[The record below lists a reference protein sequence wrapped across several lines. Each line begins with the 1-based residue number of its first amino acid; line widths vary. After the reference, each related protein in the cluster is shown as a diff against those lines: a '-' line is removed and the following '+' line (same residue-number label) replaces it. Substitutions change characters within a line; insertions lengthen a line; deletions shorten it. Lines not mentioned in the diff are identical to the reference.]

1 MKVTVS
7 YTHKG
12 WMGLCP
18 VYLADPYGPNPRV
31 DARHAWLE
39 WLHDLSLGIFRFLM
53 QIRLRQDPNYE
64 PLWPLVLTGEL
75 NPPKVVT
82 YDVDPS

>member
-1 MKVTVS
+1 MKRTVT

-18 VYLADPYGPNPRV
+18 VYMADPYGPEPAV

-39 WLHDLSLGIFRFLM
+39 WLHDLSLAVFDLLISIKM
-53 QIRLRQDPNYE
+53 RLDPEYE
-64 PLWPLVLTGEL
+64 PGWPMVITGEL
-75 NPPKVVT
+75 HPPKTVT
-82 YDVDPS
+82 YDVAD